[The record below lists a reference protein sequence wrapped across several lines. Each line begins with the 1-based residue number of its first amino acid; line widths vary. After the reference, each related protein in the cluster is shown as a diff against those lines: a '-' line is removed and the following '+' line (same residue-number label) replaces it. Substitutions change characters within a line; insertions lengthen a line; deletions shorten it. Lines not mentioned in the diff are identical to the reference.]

1 MKKLNIKA
9 VFINIILAVLLF
21 VGLAPLFGVNFS
33 AGTAIVVFA
42 LGFIPKTSRSGS
54 IAMEGLQTEVWID
67 QFVENFYPENHFIQD
82 GIDFTQFV
90 DNNKINFAAAGD
102 DPQTIMNRT
111 RAQRP
116 IPVTY
121 ADDLAL
127 SMELDDFSSDTT
139 VVLDV
144 EAKELAYGKMEVD
157 LNKHRR
163 SIRMKYATS
172 GLFNIAPETETAHT
186 LILEATGHDAITNEA
201 CYIDA
206 DFSKLKGEWDDRE
219 YPSEG
224 RVVVMPS
231 RELEKFKRNSDTLKK
246 QIGFK
251 NAVGNLSSKVNE
263 IEGFEIK
270 TRKTEALYQDN
281 GSGIWVKQPF
291 GTLETAATL
300 HGCVCYIKKHSFAF
314 ADGSTTMWDEKS
326 VAYQGYLM
334 NFSKRGLIKP
344 VQQKVLASI
353 VIPKS

>member
-9 VFINIILAVLLF
+9 VITNIILAILLF

-33 AGTAIVVFA
+33 AGISLAVFA
-42 LGFIPKTSRSGS
+42 LGFIPKSTRSGS
-54 IAMEGLQTEVWID
+54 IAMEGLQKEVWID
-67 QFVENFYPENHFIQD
+67 QLVENFYPENHFILD

-90 DNNKINFAAAGD
+90 ENNKVNFAAAGD
-102 DPQTIMNRT
+102 DPQTVKNRT

-121 ADDLAL
+121 ADDVAL
-127 SMELDDFSSDTT
+127 QLELDNFSSDTT
-139 VVLDV
+139 VVVDV
-144 EAKELAYGKMEVD
+144 EAKELSYNKMEVD

-163 SIRMKYATS
+163 SIRMKYAAS
-172 GLFNIAPETETAHT
+172 GIYDIAPNSETDHT

-201 CYIDA
+201 CFVDA

-219 YPSEG
+219 YPAEG

-246 QIGFK
+246 QVGFK
-251 NAVGNLSSKVNE
+251 NAVGNLSSKIYE

-281 GSGIWVKQPF
+281 GSGVWVKQPF
-291 GTLETAATL
+291 GTLETNTTL
-300 HGCVCYIKKHSFAF
+300 KGCVCYIKKHSFAY
-314 ADGSTTMWDEKS
+314 ADGTVTMWDAKS
-326 VAYQGYLM
+326 VEYQGYLM

-344 VQQKVLASI
+344 IQQKVLASI
-353 VIPKS
+353 VIPK